1 MDRRDIPYLIFFIP
15 LIHFHVY
22 LSIYLS
28 ITVCTVSVSL
38 QLKYLYIYNK
48 YTGPTVPRSRGGFMG
63 KGRIIGAKVGG
74 EGRGG
79 KGGRNIFL
87 DGLDGLIGI

>member
-1 MDRRDIPYLIFFIP
+1 
-15 LIHFHVY
+15 
-22 LSIYLS
+22 
-28 ITVCTVSVSL
+28 
-38 QLKYLYIYNK
+38 
-48 YTGPTVPRSRGGFMG
+48 MG

-87 DGLDGLIGI
+87 DGLDGLIGIWKTNTDTLHAVQWVDKNSNNKM